1 MNVTLVM
8 WMAFIVGALIVAVVA
23 ETFISAAAE
32 GLRQQQPP
40 PEGPGLTAPARRPP
54 SSRPG

>member
-1 MNVTLVM
+1 MDVTLVM
-8 WMAFIVGALIVAVVA
+8 WMAIIVGALIIGVVA

-32 GLRQQQPP
+32 GLREQQPP
-40 PEGPGLTAPARRPP
+40 PEAARRPP